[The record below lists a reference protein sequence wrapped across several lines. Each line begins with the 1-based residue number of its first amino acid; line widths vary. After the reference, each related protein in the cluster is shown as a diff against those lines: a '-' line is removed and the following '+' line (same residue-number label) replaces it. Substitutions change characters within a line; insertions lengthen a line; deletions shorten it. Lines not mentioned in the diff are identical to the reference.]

1 MGIFIAIIVALLVG
15 LFLGS
20 YLFFLLITTAF
31 KQDPSMVI
39 EQLCKSVGFESK
51 AVEDPDLFVN
61 AANGELEHVS
71 QMVLDKA
78 IELQVE
84 KHGSQY
90 YLYFKDSSAY
100 VSQGS
105 SVIEALERAHE
116 RYPGNDFVY
125 TLDDE

>member
-20 YLFFLLITTAF
+20 YLFFLLITQAF

-61 AANGELEHVS
+61 AANGEVEHVS

-84 KHGSQY
+84 KQE
-90 YLYFKDSSAY
+90 KII
-100 VSQGS
+100 QQQ
-105 SVIEALERAHE
+105 
-116 RYPGNDFVY
+116 NDKI
-125 TLDDE
+125 DELQEKVEELKKQINS